1 MPRQG
6 GNAGNGAM
14 AGLINA
20 EDILSNSRTLL
31 MEMDECK
38 EKWTRLFEEYRG
50 QLLRLAKRNIPP
62 VMRRRIDEEDA
73 LQMALVAAMSRIGF
87 LENNPEVPPYVK
99 LRMILLQTVTDQ
111 IRRHLMC
118 QKRNLNDEVEINDAP
133 GTQTEAQLN
142 WNMLAD
148 SISSPA
154 SKIGREE
161 RHALVRQ
168 AIDELPENDRQIIQL
183 RNFDGMSNAE
193 CANILNLEQKT
204 ASIRYVRA
212 LQRLRD
218 KLVQLSEF
226 RQ

>member
-1 MPRQG
+1 MGIQ
-6 GNAGNGAM
+6 
-14 AGLINA
+14 
-20 EDILSNSRTLL
+20 
-31 MEMDECK
+31 ECR
-38 EKWTRLFEEYRG
+38 EKWARLFEEYRG

-62 VMRRRIDEEDA
+62 VMRRRIGEEDV
-73 LQMALVAAMSRIGF
+73 LQMAQVAAMSRIDF

-111 IRRHLMC
+111 IRKHLLC
-118 QKRNLNDEVEINDAP
+118 QKRNVNDEVEINDSP

-148 SISSPA
+148 SITSPA

-161 RHALVRQ
+161 RYALLRQ
-168 AIDELPENDRQIIQL
+168 AIDALPENDRQVIQL

-193 CANILNLEQKT
+193 CAQILGLEQKA

-212 LQRLRD
+212 LQRLKE
-218 KLVQLSEF
+218 KLVQFSEF